1 MMAWSGSDFHW
12 KRMLFLLMIYL
23 DFAHI
28 RDLILWNI
36 AKCYDCWIQI
46 PTTSKEWHKIRNP
59 QITENGIWSTMLSI
73 FTHGKYREHCALFER
88 IIHHLL
94 KMQSFST
101 KTLHFHAFLF
111 IFDQPIDL
119 CWLKNKIC
127 YVWIAALVFIVACF
141 VTGVFDRRF
150 LENSPFHIAVKFSL
164 WIHFHLERVES
175 ICSHRYCLSPLIS
188 FFI

>member
-1 MMAWSGSDFHW
+1 MCYNGLYKIHKILFTSCGVMMACNESGFHW
-12 KRMLFLLMIYL
+12 KCMLFLLMIYL

-36 AKCYDCWIQI
+36 AKCYDSWIQI
-46 PTTSKEWHKIRNP
+46 PTTLKEWHKIGNP
-59 QITENGIWSTMLSI
+59 QITENDIWSTMLSI
-73 FTHGKYREHCALFER
+73 FMYGKYREHCALCER
-88 IIHHLL
+88 IIHRVL

-127 YVWIAALVFIVACF
+127 YVWIASLVFIVACF
-141 VTGVFDRRF
+141 V
-150 LENSPFHIAVKFSL
+150 
-164 WIHFHLERVES
+164 
-175 ICSHRYCLSPLIS
+175 ICVSEPWHCTPGLTS
-188 FFI
+188 FRGLKVN